1 MSLSLILNRVI
12 TFYQNN
18 LLIALAVTLL
28 LVYFLFR
35 KPIFFLAIS
44 LITLFLIGML
54 YLIPIID
61 IWK

>member
-1 MSLSLILNRVI
+1 MSVSLIFNRVI
-12 TFYQNN
+12 MFYQNN
-18 LLIALAVTLL
+18 LLITLAVSLL

-35 KPIFFLAIS
+35 KPIFFLAIL
-44 LITLFLIGML
+44 LITLLLIGML